1 MQEISVHSKFV
12 LTSSVAPSHVS
23 SAVWLLSEYPAL
35 HFRESGA
42 SAVIVAGADPDPS
55 ARSMPVG
62 KTNFLQFA
70 RAQLIG
76 VVASPPAVGQVR
88 TGIPV
93 AT

>member
-1 MQEISVHSKFV
+1 MHSKSVF
-12 LTSSVAPSHVS
+12 TSSVAPSHAS

-62 KTNFLQFA
+62 KTKFLQFA
-70 RAQLIG
+70 RAQLVG
-76 VVASPPAVGQVR
+76 VVASPPVVGQVR
-88 TGIPV
+88 TELPV